1 VRFGKL
7 LFERNRDRTLDEISS
22 LEGTVSK
29 RKDSPYRSGRSSDWL
44 KMKNSD
50 APGREARSGGGLG
63 QEEEVMNADQH
74 RDIYIIFAAAIV
86 FVLVATVFALWVA
99 WR

>member
-1 VRFGKL
+1 
-7 LFERNRDRTLDEISS
+7 
-22 LEGTVSK
+22 
-29 RKDSPYRSGRSSDWL
+29 
-44 KMKNSD
+44 MKNSD

>member
-7 LFERNRDRTLDEISS
+7 FFERNRDRTLDEISS

-29 RKDSPYRSGRSSDWL
+29 WKDSPYRSGHSSDWL
-44 KMKNSD
+44 KMKNSS
-50 APGREARSGGGLG
+50 APAAKREA
-63 QEEEVMNADQH
+63 EEGFMNADQH
-74 RDIYIIFAAAIV
+74 RDMYIIFAAAIV

>member
-1 VRFGKL
+1 MPRPRSAK
-7 LFERNRDRTLDEISS
+7 RRRT
-22 LEGTVSK
+22 
-29 RKDSPYRSGRSSDWL
+29 
-44 KMKNSD
+44 
-50 APGREARSGGGLG
+50 G